1 MISENT
7 KIIFNTAAKR
17 NEAFVREAISVFPKV
32 DTKRIKL
39 ADVSAS
45 DIKLIK
51 SFKFNK
57 AQEGSSARDV
67 IKMSGQELNP
77 TIEDKEI
84 EGVIKGLIIKPT
96 GKFKKKS

>member
-1 MISENT
+1 MISENA
-7 KIIFNTAAKR
+7 KIIFNNASKN
-17 NEAFVREAISVFPKV
+17 NEIFVREAISVFPKV

-45 DIKLIK
+45 DIKIIK
-51 SFKFNK
+51 DFRFNK
-57 AQEGSSARDV
+57 DQEGSSARDV

-84 EGVIKGLIIKPT
+84 EGVIRGLIKKPT
-96 GKFKKKS
+96 VKFKKS